1 MDSINKT
8 SKIVVIIAVILF
20 VVIVVGFVVGMFAMY
35 KDMIS
40 DFEPDSGANWEF
52 DGVYMDVPN
61 INNIGDRIPDINY
74 AYAAEGKVTYAL
86 SDKVMELDPAAKAV
100 PFSQYSNYYEF
111 TRSDENIKIDYCVY
125 PRYVFVSYVLNLPYF
140 LKYGER
146 KRVENEYFIDHFIG
160 TSLDERFYKNT
171 LPVFDEGVNYIYDYS
186 DSLNVFK
193 NNVKD
198 FNQFKYGSLSLISRG
213 SGCILKL
220 VNDETGEFVFQGGYD
235 LSKVLLNEVIY
246 DISNG
251 IYEVAILGD
260 GGAILGYQERDGKT
274 FPKKY
279 NVLSLFNGDSVT
291 GLEIKDR
298 ELWDPNGQFSDYDS
312 AYFYSY
318 GDSYFEI
325 VSTIGVPYWDP
336 IAHDIGGYNEVST
349 YTRFR
354 VY

>member
-40 DFEPDSGANWEF
+40 DFEPDSGENWEF

-61 INNIGDRIPDINY
+61 IYNITDRIPEINY

-111 TRSDENIKIDYCVY
+111 TRSAENIKIDYSVY
-125 PRYVFVSYVLNLPYF
+125 PRYVFVSYVLDLWYF
-140 LKYGER
+140 LKYGEL
-146 KRVENEYFIDHFIG
+146 KRVENEYFIYPFIG

-171 LPVFDEGVNYIYDYS
+171 LPVFDEGVNYIYDYL

-193 NNVKD
+193 NNVYD

-246 DISNG
+246 DVSNG
-251 IYEVAILGD
+251 IYEEAILGD
-260 GGAILGYQERDGKT
+260 GGVILGYQERDGKT

-279 NVLSLFNGDSVT
+279 NVLSLFNGDPVT

-298 ELWDPNGQFSDYDS
+298 ELWDPNGQFADFDS

-318 GDSYFEI
+318 DDSYFEL
-325 VSTIGVPYWDP
+325 VSTIGVPHMDP
-336 IAHDIGGYNEVST
+336 VSESISHSEVYI

-354 VY
+354 IY

>member
-20 VVIVVGFVVGMFAMY
+20 VVIVVGFVIGMFAMY

-40 DFEPDSGANWEF
+40 DFEPDSGENWEF

-74 AYAAEGKVTYAL
+74 AYAAEGEVTYAL
-86 SDKVMELDPAAKAV
+86 SDKVIELDPAAKAV

-111 TRSDENIKIDYCVY
+111 TRSAENIKIDYSVY

-140 LKYGER
+140 LKYGEF
-146 KRVENEYFIDHFIG
+146 KPVEIEYIINPFIG
-160 TSLDERFYKNT
+160 TSLDERYYKNT
-171 LPVFDEGVNYIYDYS
+171 LPIFDEGVNYIYDYLN
-186 DSLNVFK
+186 SLNVFK
-193 NNVKD
+193 NNVYD

-246 DISNG
+246 DVSNS
-251 IYEVAILGD
+251 IYVEAIVGD

-274 FPKKY
+274 IPKKY
-279 NVLSLFNGDSVT
+279 NVLSLFNGDPVT

-298 ELWDPNGQFSDYDS
+298 EVWDPNGQFSDFDS

-318 GDSYFEI
+318 DDSYFELI
-325 VSTIGVPYWDP
+325 STIRVPHMDP
-336 IAHDIGGYNEVST
+336 ASESISHSEVSI

-354 VY
+354 IY

>member
-40 DFEPDSGANWEF
+40 DFEPDSGENWEF

-100 PFSQYSNYYEF
+100 PFSKFSPYYEF
-111 TRSDENIKIDYCVY
+111 WRSNDRINIDYSVN
-125 PRYVFVSYVLNLPYF
+125 PRYVFRRYSFSLPYF
-140 LKYGER
+140 FETGKLMP
-146 KRVENEYFIDHFIG
+146 VETEYNIAPFVG
-160 TSLDERFYKNT
+160 TSLEGLGYKNT
-171 LPVFDEGVNYIYDYS
+171 LPEFENGLNYIYDYQKILYIFEYNVS
-186 DSLNVFK
+186 DYSK
-193 NNVKD
+193 
-198 FNQFKYGSLSLISRG
+198 FNYGNLSLISRG

-220 VNDETGEFVFQGGYD
+220 VNDETGEFVLQGGYD
-235 LSKVLLNEVIY
+235 LSKILLNDVVY
-246 DISNG
+246 DVSNGAYINIIRGDGGEIIGYEESNG
-251 IYEVAILGD
+251 IL
-260 GGAILGYQERDGKT
+260 L
-274 FPKKY
+274 PNKY
-279 NVLSLFNGDSVT
+279 NVLSLFYGDPVT
-291 GLEIKDR
+291 GLEIDNR
-298 ELWDPNGQFSDYDS
+298 EVWDPNGQFSDYDS

-318 GDSYFEI
+318 DDSYFEL

-336 IAHDIGGYNEVST
+336 IMHDIGGYYEVST